1 MDVQLGFREA
11 VRRFYESAKCRWSTT
26 RRTQRIQWKEK
37 TKECEKEELEIKLN
51 PVNYI

>member
-26 RRTQRIQWKEK
+26 RRTQRIQGEEK
-37 TKECEKEELEIKLN
+37 TKECEKDIEIKLN
-51 PVNYI
+51 PAS